1 MDDGV
6 TLPARRASHKQ
17 PSGTLGPKLLS
28 GHLTAVQL
36 KEKYGAEDVAVTEP
50 EKPARQT
57 QPSATLM
64 PVLLV
69 GQPTGSQD
77 TTCCEVE
84 FRGENPGSQ
93 EQSPET
99 HMKPQEETK
108 KRVNCG
114 RINRAM
120 QRGGTN
126 TLFNNVIS
134 IAIRRTCDRLAS
146 TYIKRK
152 NFRRRYNARK
162 TSITR
167 ATMNNVCV
175 SSINSSTIYRAQNSS
190 TRRRKVRT

>member
-108 KRVNCG
+108 KGSTVDALTEPCSG
-114 RINRAM
+114 EVQIHFSTTLSPSLF
-120 QRGGTN
+120 GGH
-126 TLFNNVIS
+126 
-134 IAIRRTCDRLAS
+134 
-146 TYIKRK
+146 
-152 NFRRRYNARK
+152 
-162 TSITR
+162 
-167 ATMNNVCV
+167 ATGWQVL
-175 SSINSSTIYRAQNSS
+175 T
-190 TRRRKVRT
+190 